1 MKRTA
6 VHLFP
11 PANFFFI
18 GCVVFVCSCQEYA
31 EGLLL
36 VHWMKE
42 KRVLRKAEIGI
53 VNTHEFIGALS
64 DFTGEIGRVAVAKA
78 SMRDMETVVQVHE
91 TDVVVASAIMQI
103 DVGGR
108 FHKKA

>member
-1 MKRTA
+1 MFCEPNT
-6 VHLFP
+6 
-11 PANFFFI
+11 
-18 GCVVFVCSCQEYA
+18 QEYA

-36 VHWMKE
+36 AHWVKD

-78 SMRDMETVVQVHE
+78 SQRDKDTVAQVHE

-108 FHKKA
+108 FHKKAETENMNIRSEARRVGKKW